1 MSPAADLIVAGV
13 AVLVGLDLLKPKK
26 KKGPGQ

>member
-1 MSPAADLIVAGV
+1 MSPAADLIAAGV

-26 KKGPGQ
+26 KGPRQ